1 MPNPV
6 DPCAGCGET
15 VPSYDIVHY
24 GSFDSGYRLLCTRCF
39 NDEVAKRCGVDG
51 FENIRLEPIGIT
63 DCSGETHQF
72 HFQTRLLGGIVS
84 LEAFEL
90 RDGSPGGYECQII
103 GDPEDD
109 LFTLLGRLVQ
119 KIRRMLSIKHIT
131 EDERHGLQIADQTVR
146 GRIDGDYSGTE
157 RTPVVIVDG
166 REISWAAFGEM
177 LLTFEGWQFKLD
189 IVDNSD
195 EP

>member
-6 DPCAGCGET
+6 DPCEGCGEI

-24 GSFDSGYRLLCTRCF
+24 GSFDIGYRLLCTRCF
-39 NDEVAKRCGVDG
+39 NAEVAKRCGVDD

-103 GDPEDD
+103 GDPDED
-109 LFTLLGRLVQ
+109 LFALLGQLVL

-131 EDERHGLQIADQTVR
+131 EDELHGLQIADQTVR
-146 GRIDGDYSGTE
+146 GRIEGDYSGTD

-166 REISWAAFGEM
+166 RAISWTAFGEM

>member
-1 MPNPV
+1 
-6 DPCAGCGET
+6 
-15 VPSYDIVHY
+15 
-24 GSFDSGYRLLCTRCF
+24 
-39 NDEVAKRCGVDG
+39 
-51 FENIRLEPIGIT
+51 
-63 DCSGETHQF
+63 
-72 HFQTRLLGGIVS
+72 
-84 LEAFEL
+84 
-90 RDGSPGGYECQII
+90 
-103 GDPEDD
+103 
-109 LFTLLGRLVQ
+109 
-119 KIRRMLSIKHIT
+119 MLSIKHIT